1 QEMLEED
8 LRMVQRFLKAKT
20 YRELAEELEKM
31 AWMKLGVNR
40 KKEVSQEK
48 ILQVKELRAE
58 VKDLVKDLAAQY
70 FYEDPEEILQD
81 LGICRPYMEELA
93 RLVKLFARQFEEKKR
108 SRNLI
113 DFSDMEQ
120 YALRILTR
128 MEEGQRAPSDVA
140 GEYQRQFQEIM
151 IDEYQ
156 DSNLIQE

>member
-1 QEMLEED
+1 M
-8 LRMVQRFLKAKT
+8 
-20 YRELAEELEKM
+20 
-31 AWMKLGVNR
+31 
-40 KKEVSQEK
+40 
-48 ILQVKELRAE
+48 
-58 VKDLVKDLAAQY
+58 KDLAAQY

-128 MEEGQRAPSDVA
+128 MEEGQRAPSDCGGGISA
-140 GEYQRQFQEIM
+140 SSSRR
-151 IDEYQ
+151 
-156 DSNLIQE
+156 S